1 MPKAVFCVPCSSYA
15 TLLQHMGLN
24 RIFSTGPTVRRMAL
38 SAILFCLPIALQ
50 AEEASIRGP
59 DVLII
64 SGEDKVVYEFRQNG
78 ELRMV
83 RVVPKWGK
91 AYYLVP
97 RDNTKGFGNLE
108 RADML
113 LPQWVIAEF

>member
-1 MPKAVFCVPCSSYA
+1 MIKRTVLQISPLIRAFLTQTPMAAAARRGSWCAAVVV
-15 TLLQHMGLN
+15 LLSLA
-24 RIFSTGPTVRRMAL
+24 V
-38 SAILFCLPIALQ
+38 LPLPVA
-50 AEEASIRGP
+50 AEEAPRGP
-59 DVLII
+59 DVVII
-64 SGEDKVVYEFRQNG
+64 AGKDRVVYEFRQNG

-91 AYYLVP
+91 PYYLVP
-97 RDNTKGFGNLE
+97 RDDTRGYGDLE